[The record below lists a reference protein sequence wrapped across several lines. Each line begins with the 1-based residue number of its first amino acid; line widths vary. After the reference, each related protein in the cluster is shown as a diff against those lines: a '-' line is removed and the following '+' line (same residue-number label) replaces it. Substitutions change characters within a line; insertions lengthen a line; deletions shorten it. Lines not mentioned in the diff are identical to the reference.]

1 MAQPEAD
8 TGHEPS
14 RLAQYLALLYG
25 LMIVYA
31 SLEPFSGWM
40 MPLPDTP
47 FFLFA
52 PQRFTRF
59 DIAINVI
66 AYAPFGFF
74 LALIGRKPP
83 SSRLAMAVGAAAL
96 LAFAMETGQMFLPT
110 RDASWI
116 DIVSNASGAA
126 LGAGAALGLDRM
138 PGLRRGIQRW

>member
-74 LALIGRKPP
+74 LALIGNRQP
-83 SSRLAMAVGAAAL
+83 STRFATAVAVGAL
-96 LAFAMETGQMFLPT
+96 LSFL
-110 RDASWI
+110 
-116 DIVSNASGAA
+116 
-126 LGAGAALGLDRM
+126 M
-138 PGLRRGIQRW
+138 

>member
-1 MAQPEAD
+1 
-8 TGHEPS
+8 
-14 RLAQYLALLYG
+14 
-25 LMIVYA
+25 MIVYA

-74 LALIGRKPP
+74 LALIGNRQP
-83 SSRLAMAVGAAAL
+83 STRFATAVAVGALLSFLMEWAQMFVPTRDAGWGDVVSNTVGAGLGGAAAL
-96 LAFAMETGQMFLPT
+96 AFERVP
-110 RDASWI
+110 
-116 DIVSNASGAA
+116 
-126 LGAGAALGLDRM
+126 
-138 PGLRRGIQRW
+138 